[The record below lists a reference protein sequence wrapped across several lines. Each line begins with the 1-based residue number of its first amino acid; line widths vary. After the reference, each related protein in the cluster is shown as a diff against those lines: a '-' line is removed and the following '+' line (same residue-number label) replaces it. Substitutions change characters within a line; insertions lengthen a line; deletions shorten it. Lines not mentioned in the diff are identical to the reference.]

1 MTTSPDYWSS
11 LFHRAAKEPIG
22 IAILVD
28 DIEPARLRFHQSR
41 PPGFENY
48 SVALT
53 DLPNVIFIVREGVTL
68 DD

>member
-1 MTTSPDYWSS
+1 MSNPDYWSS

-28 DIEPARLRFHQSR
+28 AEIYLAQQALHRSR

-48 SVALT
+48 SVT
-53 DLPNVIFIVREGVTL
+53 MIDLPNVIFIVREGVTL